1 MTFYFHTIDGITSD
15 YYLKGFDNKKLNY
28 DEKVR
33 IEIYRMYVI
42 LKMIVD
48 CGLKQYGKFSWMYE
62 NLDNRIKILK
72 KLK

>member
-1 MTFYFHTIDGITSD
+1 
-15 YYLKGFDNKKLNY
+15 
-28 DEKVR
+28 
-33 IEIYRMYVI
+33 MYVI